1 MIRYSSMRN
10 RTDHGY
16 DREINRHIKQLGM
29 LQGKCGRKNQSMFVS
44 PEFRAAHQ
52 TTFKQLRSGYA
63 D

>member
-1 MIRYSSMRN
+1 MIYIGSQWN
-10 RTDHGY
+10 KTDHKY
-16 DREINRHIKQLGM
+16 AREIARHIKQLGM
-29 LQGKCGRKNQSMFVS
+29 LQGKCGRKNQSMFVP